1 MSTDLKNKISVA
13 LQLHQSG
20 QLQEAETM
28 YLEVLNESPDNV
40 DALNLLGLLKV
51 QNKQFDDAILYIKR
65 ATKIRPNAYFFESLG
80 RVYSESGDY
89 YNAIESY
96 KKSLEFEPADFD
108 VLFNLALSYKNSN
121 QFDKAIEIYQKA
133 LLVKPNDADVYFNI
147 ANVYTNMNDTK
158 NALKFYKKA
167 GEFGQKDKTLNY
179 FLADSYLKMKNFKDG
194 WKYYEHRPSKEF
206 GIMTQELQYEKLI
219 KSKPLYNGEE
229 LNDKTLFVYYEAGLG
244 DTIMYTRYI
253 PLLKKRC
260 KKIIYKPQV
269 GLFKLFE
276 DSDLGAEIIG
286 VCPDTENLD
295 FDFHVPLMSIPYILQ
310 LNSEEEI
317 PYSQGFLKADSNLV
331 EGYREKYFNN
341 DKFKIGIKWQGN
353 PYYDRNRIVPIEAFY
368 KLFDLP
374 NIQIYSL
381 QKGSGIEELDKLTDK
396 NKIIDLGNSFNDFAD
411 TSAAIANCDLIIC
424 NDTSVAHLVGA
435 LGKPCWVLLPFVS
448 NWRWHNDF
456 TYSPWY
462 DSVKFFKQSELDN
475 WNGVI
480 ESVYKELKNKL

>member
-1 MSTDLKNKISVA
+1 MTINLKKIGNRIITKNIYKNIYYIVFISCIVFFLFLIVLFLKKNYTNK
-13 LQLHQSG
+13 H
-20 QLQEAETM
+20 
-28 YLEVLNESPDNV
+28 
-40 DALNLLGLLKV
+40 
-51 QNKQFDDAILYIKR
+51 
-65 ATKIRPNAYFFESLG
+65 
-80 RVYSESGDY
+80 
-89 YNAIESY
+89 
-96 KKSLEFEPADFD
+96 LEFFD
-108 VLFNLALSYKNSN
+108 
-121 QFDKAIEIYQKA
+121 
-133 LLVKPNDADVYFNI
+133 
-147 ANVYTNMNDTK
+147 
-158 NALKFYKKA
+158 
-167 GEFGQKDKTLNY
+167 
-179 FLADSYLKMKNFKDG
+179 
-194 WKYYEHRPSKEF
+194 
-206 GIMTQELQYEKLI
+206 
-219 KSKPLYNGEE
+219 
-229 LNDKTLFVYYEAGLG
+229 
-244 DTIMYTRYI
+244 
-253 PLLKKRC
+253 
-260 KKIIYKPQV
+260 
-269 GLFKLFE
+269 
-276 DSDLGAEIIG
+276 
-286 VCPDTENLD
+286 
-295 FDFHVPLMSIPYILQ
+295 
-310 LNSEEEI
+310 
-317 PYSQGFLKADSNLV
+317 
-331 EGYREKYFNN
+331 N